1 MLSMHQ
7 IAEWA
12 RNRKRP
18 TGKVS
23 VQWDEDGITQIIA
36 DANKADRLQLAWDRV
51 LAAYGFKRDCVSTDQ
66 ICLLI
71 GDEESDRWIEVRE
84 DDTGYKA
91 LIEELPIRI
100 PGFPSP
106 SEWWQKVTLPPFKTQ
121 WTQLYRRH
129 DARDQK

>member
-1 MLSMHQ
+1 
-7 IAEWA
+7 
-12 RNRKRP
+12 
-18 TGKVS
+18 
-23 VQWDEDGITQIIA
+23 
-36 DANKADRLQLAWDRV
+36 LAWDRV

-100 PGFPSP
+100 PAFLLQASGGRRSP
-106 SEWWQKVTLPPFKTQ
+106 SRHSKRNGRSSIADTMHGIRNSCRVTGNAGLDCRGLAG
-121 WTQLYRRH
+121 WR
-129 DARDQK
+129 DGAAMIARKPWP